1 MYRILIWLLRI
12 AYIFLCVMS
21 LLIGGALLVYMTFPI
36 TVGSVIQLVGGLYIL
51 AFGFVMIY
59 FIIDTWRY

>member
-21 LLIGGALLVYMTFPI
+21 LLTGGVLLVYMTFPF
-36 TVGSVIQLVGGLYIL
+36 TVDSAIQFVGGMYIL

-59 FIIDTWRY
+59 FIVDSWRY